1 MLHPCPDIRHC
12 CRLGPKPT
20 VWEKP
25 FAVSKGVAGVLVIS
39 LWLFSSL
46 MPAVAQSGPDQS
58 PSSLVANKEQ
68 PAKELPAKEQPNK
81 EAIRDRDEKA
91 LCLTS
96 HEARML
102 VERGEVIALHKAIK
116 LVRGQRMVE
125 ILKARLCPQ
134 QDRLIYLLTV
144 LDKNSQISVVTLD
157 ARSGQIVSNP

>member
-12 CRLGPKPT
+12 CRLRPKPT

-68 PAKELPAKEQPNK
+68 PAKEQSNK
-81 EAIRDRDEKA
+81 EAMRDRDEKA

>member
-25 FAVSKGVAGVLVIS
+25 FAVSKGVAGVWVIS

-68 PAKELPAKEQPNK
+68 PAKEQSNK
-81 EAIRDRDEKA
+81 EAMRDRDEKA

>member
-68 PAKELPAKEQPNK
+68 PAKEQSNK
-81 EAIRDRDEKA
+81 EAMSDRDEKA
-91 LCLTS
+91 QCLTS

>member
-25 FAVSKGVAGVLVIS
+25 FAVSKGVAGVLVVS

-68 PAKELPAKEQPNK
+68 PAKEQSNK
-81 EAIRDRDEKA
+81 EAMRDRDEKA

>member
-12 CRLGPKPT
+12 CRLRPKPT

-68 PAKELPAKEQPNK
+68 PAKEQSNK
-81 EAIRDRDEKA
+81 EAMRGRDEKA
-91 LCLTS
+91 QCLTS

-102 VERGEVIALHKAIK
+102 VERGEVIARGPGSEMESENVRAMLAI
-116 LVRGQRMVE
+116 
-125 ILKARLCPQ
+125 
-134 QDRLIYLLTV
+134 
-144 LDKNSQISVVTLD
+144 
-157 ARSGQIVSNP
+157 

>member
-68 PAKELPAKEQPNK
+68 PAKEQSNK
-81 EAIRDRDEKA
+81 EAMRDRDEKA

>member
-1 MLHPCPDIRHC
+1 
-12 CRLGPKPT
+12 
-20 VWEKP
+20 
-25 FAVSKGVAGVLVIS
+25 
-39 LWLFSSL
+39 
-46 MPAVAQSGPDQS
+46 
-58 PSSLVANKEQ
+58 
-68 PAKELPAKEQPNK
+68 
-81 EAIRDRDEKA
+81 
-91 LCLTS
+91 
-96 HEARML
+96 ML